1 MGHVIVHELAHMWF
15 GDFITMKWWNDLW
28 LNESFADFMCY
39 LCQSEI
45 DKSIPRETIDSW
57 SGMNIRKN
65 WGYQEDQSITTHP
78 IAAVVENTSVA
89 NSIFDG
95 ITYSKGASVL
105 KQLYFVIGR
114 ETFSNGLKSYFEK
127 YQFSNATLEDFLAE
141 M

>member
-1 MGHVIVHELAHMWF
+1 
-15 GDFITMKWWNDLW
+15 
-28 LNESFADFMCY
+28 
-39 LCQSEI
+39 
-45 DKSIPRETIDSW
+45 
-57 SGMNIRKN
+57 
-65 WGYQEDQSITTHP
+65 
-78 IAAVVENTSVA
+78 VVENTSVA